1 MDAQSE
7 ILGKKA
13 GDLIEKISLVI
24 RDEKQPTYATV
35 LGTSK
40 YVTNYDLFEPGASGN
55 FFPFNLGESAGSIMS
70 MKRRDGGGHPYTG
83 PVDTE
88 NVIKIEKG
96 QIWDITI
103 DDEPVVSFD
112 FSEINCESAKE

>member
-1 MDAQSE
+1 
-7 ILGKKA
+7 
-13 GDLIEKISLVI
+13 
-24 RDEKQPTYATV
+24 
-35 LGTSK
+35 
-40 YVTNYDLFEPGASGN
+40 
-55 FFPFNLGESAGSIMS
+55 MS